1 MAATM
6 TVDIVSAEAEIWSG
20 TAKMLFAPAVMGEV
34 GVLPNHTPL
43 LTKIKPGEVR
53 VINEEDEEEFFY
65 VSGGMLEILPT
76 GVTVLADTA
85 QRAHDLDEAAAL
97 EAKEAA
103 EKALQDRKD
112 DIDYATAEAELAQ
125 AIAQIEAIRKI
136 KKKLGKA

>member
-6 TVDIVSAEAEIWSG
+6 TVDIVCAEAEIWSG

-34 GVLPNHTPL
+34 GVLPKHTPL

-85 QRAHDLDEAAAL
+85 QRAHDLDEAAAM

-125 AIAQIEAIRKI
+125 AVAQIEAIRKL

>member
-34 GVLPNHTPL
+34 GVMPRHAPL

-53 VINEEDEEEFFY
+53 VVNEEGEEEFFY
-65 VSGGMLEILPT
+65 VSGGMLEILPS

-97 EAKEAA
+97 EAKEQA
-103 EKALQDRKD
+103 EKMLQDRKD
-112 DIDYATAEAELAQ
+112 DIDYAMAEAQLAQ
-125 AIAQIEAIRKI
+125 AIEQIEAIRKI